1 MTLLTVLV
9 LVVAVSIS
17 AVLVALIVRRFFDD

>member
-9 LVVAVSIS
+9 LVVAASIS